1 MKANC
6 MCWHYDQTTGKNVKR
21 VNILSALIQSGEFAT
36 PIASEWV
43 KKMVTYGDPKT
54 KKVQRTGDRSQN
66 EIFRDLIDQSIKNGL
81 K

>member
-6 MCWHYDQTTGKNVKR
+6 MCWHYDQTTGKNVKG
-21 VNILSALIQSGEFAT
+21 VNILSALIQSGEFAI
-36 PIASEWV
+36 PIAFEWV

-54 KKVQRTGDRSQN
+54 KKVQRTGDGSQN
-66 EIFRDLIDQSIKNGL
+66 EMFRDLIDQSIKNGL

>member
-6 MCWHYDQTTGKNVKR
+6 MCWHYDQTTGKNVKG

-36 PIASEWV
+36 PIAFEWV
-43 KKMVTYGDPKT
+43 KKMVIYGDPKT
-54 KKVQRTGDRSQN
+54 KKVQRTGDGSQN
-66 EIFRDLIDQSIKNGL
+66 EMFRDLIDQSIKNGL